1 MEFNSK
7 NVCNLAELILQEED
21 EILVPASKLLHLI
34 SQEQEDWQ
42 LNDEQLLEFLK
53 TDKRFSFYSFPEES
67 ELWPDEL
74 NKKMAEQGLFKG
86 DKIMLL
92 EKKPSPDDLKQMI
105 LGNLDYLYQNLSER
119 GANPLEESEMSQYQ
133 TSMDRV
139 KELYEHFQDLV
150 IEEEKQDD

>member
-7 NVCNLAELILQEED
+7 NVCDLSELILKEED
-21 EILVPASKLLHLI
+21 EILVPANKLLHLLL
-34 SQEQEDWQ
+34 QEQEAWQ
-42 LNDEQLLEFLK
+42 MELEQLQEFLK
-53 TDKRFSFYSFPEES
+53 ADSRFTFYGFPEES

-86 DKIMLL
+86 DKIMLV
-92 EKKPSPDDLKQMI
+92 ERKPSPDDLKQMI

-119 GANPLEESEMSQYQ
+119 GANPLEESEMLQYQ

-150 IEEEKQDD
+150 IDDEKQDD